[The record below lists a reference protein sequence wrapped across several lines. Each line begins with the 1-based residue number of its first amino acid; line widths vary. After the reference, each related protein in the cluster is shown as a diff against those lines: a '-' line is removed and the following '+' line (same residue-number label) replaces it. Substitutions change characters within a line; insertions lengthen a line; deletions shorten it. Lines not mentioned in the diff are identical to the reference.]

1 MDKVIV
7 KGKELHYKGNVAT
20 FSDKWIECAPKS
32 KTKRVMLGGFKRE
45 CTYTFNGVTSIAFST
60 IKSAKESF
68 ASHIDSKQ
76 VNKLR
81 VDLGKDVL
89 GNDIAD
95 IFGINEL
102 INR

>member
-45 CTYTFNGVTSIAFST
+45 CKYTFNGIESEAFST

-68 ASHIDSKQ
+68 ASKIDARK
-76 VNKLR
+76 V
-81 VDLGKDVL
+81 VDLGKDVF
-89 GNDIAD
+89 GNDIAE